1 MSEQLLFD
9 EPPGSREVRQW
20 IPLKE
25 DWRDRY
31 FEPQRG
37 NGISRNRSMIE
48 IKTQYEQSPY
58 ASISPDEESW
68 SIEARARRR
77 AEVLLQLLSGGHLYP
92 ASVRPRFDE
101 TWGLVV
107 EASLNLNA
115 REAMRVW
122 LKAEDAINKEFHLVV
137 RWTGENDVT
146 EDEFVGYLIEIAAKA
161 GTPLKA
167 KRGFDAV
174 ELIEEM
180 RGRRTR
186 HTSTP
191 T

>member
-9 EPPGSREVRQW
+9 EPSGSREAPQW

-25 DWRDRY
+25 GWRDQY

-37 NGISRNRSMIE
+37 NEINKNPNMIE
-48 IKTQYEQSPY
+48 IKTRYEQSPY
-58 ASISPDEESW
+58 ALISPDEKSW
-68 SIEARARRR
+68 SIEASARRR
-77 AEVLLQLLSGGHLYP
+77 AGFLLQSLSGGHLDP

-115 REAMRVW
+115 GEAMRVW

-137 RWTGENDVT
+137 RWTGKNDLT
-146 EDEFVGYLIEIAAKA
+146 EDELVGYLVEIAAKT
-161 GTPLKA
+161 GTPIKG
-167 KRGFDAV
+167 KPGFDATK
-174 ELIEEM
+174 LIEEM
-180 RGRRTR
+180 RG
-186 HTSTP
+186 
-191 T
+191 